1 MKKIIALFVFTAI
14 FSQLIFAQ
22 KIDKKG
28 TEWVEQTLKGLTL
41 RQKIGQMINV
51 RVGGDFANF
60 ESDSFVKTRE
70 LVEKQGL
77 GGFTVY
83 RGSANSIAS
92 ITNELQR
99 LAKIPLLFSADYERG
114 LRMQMP
120 TGTPFTTAMGLGATG
135 DTDAAFR
142 QGKII
147 CEEMRAIGV
156 HWFFGPV
163 ADLNNN
169 PDNPVINIRS
179 YGANPNKVGEMVAA
193 ISKGL
198 QEKNCL
204 SSLKHFPGHGDTA
217 TDSHIGLASINVDK
231 KRLNSLELIPFKK
244 GIEQG
249 ADSVMTGHLIVP
261 QVTNDEIPST
271 LNPKISTDLLR
282 KELNFKGIIV
292 TDGMEMGAIVK
303 NYSEEKSVV
312 MAVQAGADVILLPLD
327 AIRAID
333 WIEAA
338 VKRGELTEERINE
351 SVRKILEA
359 KYRLGLTEN
368 RLVDLAKVN
377 QIIEKP
383 ENVREANA
391 IAEKSITLLRNDK
404 NLLPLSSEKAAKT
417 LYIVVAADD
426 DPIEGSAFI
435 PEIKKRVPTAKTYR
449 VDLRST
455 SAEYEKILNEAK
467 DFDAVVLAVNV
478 KRAAGKGTVALPDM
492 QTDFVKKM
500 IASGKDTAVI
510 AFGSPYLLRQFPE
523 AKTYAVTYAIEE
535 VAQLAVVKTLF
546 GEVKFQG
553 RLPVGIPNLFEIG
566 SGIVE

>member
-1 MKKIIALFVFTAI
+1 MKKTIALIIFTAI
-14 FSQLIFAQ
+14 FSQLIFGQ

-28 TEWVEQTLKGLTL
+28 TDWVEQTIKSLTL
-41 RQKIGQMINV
+41 RQKIGQMINM
-51 RVGGDFANF
+51 RVPGDFTNF
-60 ESDSFVKTRE
+60 ESESFLKSRE
-70 LVEKQGL
+70 LVEKYGL
-77 GGFTVY
+77 GSFTVF
-83 RGSANSIAS
+83 RGNANSIAS

-99 LAKIPLLFSADYERG
+99 ISKVPLIFSADYERG

-135 DTDAAFR
+135 DTDAALR

-156 HWFFGPV
+156 QWFFGPV

-179 YGANPNKVGEMVAA
+179 YGADPQKTGEMVAA

-231 KRLNSLELIPFKK
+231 NRLSSLELIPFKK

-249 ADSVMTGHLIVP
+249 ADSVMTGHLVVP
-261 QVTNDEIPST
+261 QITNDEIPST

-282 KELNFKGIIV
+282 KELNFQGIIV

-303 NYSEEKSVV
+303 NFSEDKSVV

-333 WIEAA
+333 SIEAA

-368 RLVDLAKVN
+368 RFVDLAKVN

-383 ENVREANA
+383 ENVREANK
-391 IAEKSITLLRNDK
+391 ITEKSITLLRNDRE
-404 NLLPLSSEKAAKT
+404 LLPLSVEKAANT
-417 LYIVVAADD
+417 LFIVIAADD
-426 DPIEGSAFI
+426 DPLEGIAFL
-435 PEIKKRVPTAKTYR
+435 PEVKKRVPSAKSYR
-449 VDLRST
+449 IDLRT
-455 SAEYEKILNEAK
+455 TQAEYEKVLNEAK
-467 DFDAVVLAVNV
+467 NFSNIVLAINV

-500 IASGKDTAVI
+500 IASGKDVAVI
-510 AFGSPYLLRQFPE
+510 AFGSPYLIRQFPE
-523 AKTYAVTYAIEE
+523 VKTYAVTYAIED
-535 VAQLAVVKTLF
+535 VAQYAAVKTLF
-546 GEVKFQG
+546 GEAKFQG

-566 SGIVE
+566 AGITK